1 MAKKEA
7 ATKSSSS
14 GGKNKKKKWSKGKVK
29 DKANNAVVL
38 DKATYDKLF
47 KEVPAYKLITPS
59 VLVDRLHVNGSLAR
73 VAIRELAEKGLIRKI
88 STHGSQLI
96 YIEEDA
102 NDCEFMKELRLDG
115 DDVGYQISILLA
127 QKISGLVVCPAFK
140 KEHTKGVYALSLP
153 FTTNTTTKKNSS
165 CRSTKSISGSSEK
178 STNTT
183 SKRPQTSA
191 SVRGNVRGES
201 RVASEVG
208 MCFIDL
214 KTSECIL
221 SQIADSQTYV
231 KTLHK
236 LNIYNPGEILLS
248 VTAVEPSKSKLCKIL
263 EDNIPSAIIVPIARK
278 YFNDAVGVLNR
289 TVTPMGGRL
298 LRTNILQPLTDSVEE
313 LISSEETFFS
323 IQSGVYGA
331 LKPFQDIDH
340 LITALIQI
348 PRKPNVKSAEQ
359 NINNVILLKH
369 TLTLIKSL
377 KNAMIG
383 IKNSLLDTI
392 YQLLND
398 PELQIL
404 EGKIHQV
411 INEDVTYQKSA
422 LGIRNQRC
430 YAVKVIRF
438 NGLLDVARQ
447 TYKEMVDDTFEMIE
461 KYSEKNEIHLKP
473 QFSVS
478 TGYYLSTN
486 IEHLG
491 DRQLPLVFINVS
503 KKKNLLTFTTLELI
517 KKNTK
522 INESL
527 TEVYLII
534 IEDLIFEIRGT
545 IGVLYKASESVAM
558 LDMLTS
564 FAHQCTIS
572 NYVRPEFTD
581 TLAIKSGRHPMRE
594 CLFVVDPFI
603 PNDTFASNATN
614 FQIITG
620 PNMSGKS
627 TYLKQI
633 ALMSIMS
640 QIGSLVPAE
649 YASFRIVDQIFT
661 RICNDNNMES
671 NTSTFIIE
679 MRETAYILQH
689 VTDESLV
696 IIDELGRGTSTHDG
710 LGITYA
716 VCEEL
721 VKTKAFIFFATH
733 FHELTRSLTIYPNVV
748 NLHLEI
754 EIGNEKFGIRYL
766 YKVKDGR
773 NDDEHYGLRF
783 GQLIGLPD
791 DVIQKA
797 TEVSHKLK
805 ELIDANKE
813 KSSSNKITKR
823 RQLLLQLTEH
833 LLQIKRSSNLD
844 KDSLRRYL
852 KMVQEGFITKMEEL
866 M

>member
-102 NDCEFMKELRLDG
+102 NDREFMKELRLDG
-115 DDVGYQISILLA
+115 DDVEYQISILLA
-127 QKISGLVVCPAFK
+127 QKISG
-140 KEHTKGVYALSLP
+140 
-153 FTTNTTTKKNSS
+153 

-221 SQIADSQTYV
+221 SQ
-231 KTLHK
+231 
-236 LNIYNPGEILLS
+236 ILLS

-430 YAVKVIRF
+430 YAVKVI
-438 NGLLDVARQ
+438 NVARQ

-527 TEVYLII
+527 TEVYLMSDKI

-733 FHELTRSLTIYPNVV
+733 FHELTR
-748 NLHLEI
+748 
-754 EIGNEKFGIRYL
+754 R
-766 YKVKDGR
+766 
-773 NDDEHYGLRF
+773 LRF

>member
-102 NDCEFMKELRLDG
+102 NDREFMKELRLDG
-115 DDVGYQISILLA
+115 DDAEYQISILLA
-127 QKISGLVVCPAFK
+127 QKVSG
-140 KEHTKGVYALSLP
+140 
-153 FTTNTTTKKNSS
+153 

-377 KNAMIG
+377 KNAMFG

-422 LGIRNQRC
+422 L
-430 YAVKVIRF
+430 
-438 NGLLDVARQ
+438 DVARQ

-461 KYSEKNEIHLKP
+461 KYS
-473 QFSVS
+473 
-478 TGYYLSTN
+478 
-486 IEHLG
+486 EHLG

-527 TEVYLII
+527 TEVYLMS
-534 IEDLIFEIRGT
+534 DKFHLIFEIRGT

-733 FHELTRSLTIYPNVV
+733 FHELTR
-748 NLHLEI
+748 
-754 EIGNEKFGIRYL
+754 R
-766 YKVKDGR
+766 
-773 NDDEHYGLRF
+773 LRF

-823 RQLLLQLTEH
+823 RQLLLQLIEH

>member
-102 NDCEFMKELRLDG
+102 NDREFMKELRLDG
-115 DDVGYQISILLA
+115 DDAEYQISILLA
-127 QKISGLVVCPAFK
+127 QKVSG
-140 KEHTKGVYALSLP
+140 
-153 FTTNTTTKKNSS
+153 

-278 YFNDAVGVLNR
+278 YFNDAVDFVTARNLELINNMNNQNSNHSLYGVLNR

-298 LRTNILQPLTDSVEE
+298 LRTNILQPLTDSVE
-313 LISSEETFFS
+313 
-323 IQSGVYGA
+323 A

-377 KNAMIG
+377 KNAMFG

-422 LGIRNQRC
+422 LG
-430 YAVKVIRF
+430 F

-823 RQLLLQLTEH
+823 RQLLLQLIEH

>member
-102 NDCEFMKELRLDG
+102 NDREFMKELRLDG
-115 DDVGYQISILLA
+115 DDAEYQISILLA
-127 QKISGLVVCPAFK
+127 QKVSG
-140 KEHTKGVYALSLP
+140 
-153 FTTNTTTKKNSS
+153 

-278 YFNDAVGVLNR
+278 YFNDAVGLNF
-289 TVTPMGGRL
+289 
-298 LRTNILQPLTDSVEE
+298 IKQ
-313 LISSEETFFS
+313 
-323 IQSGVYGA
+323 
-331 LKPFQDIDH
+331 
-340 LITALIQI
+340 LIQI

-377 KNAMIG
+377 KNAMFG

-422 LGIRNQRC
+422 LG
-430 YAVKVIRF
+430 F

-823 RQLLLQLTEH
+823 RQLLLQLIEH